1 MRLYSDFFLE
11 GKFQDQPFMMARKR
25 TAAQLQGRRDDRNHE
40 GQCAMVKE
48 SFQIKHIEE
57 ERARLDMN
65 IAKLESDFVNARQFV
80 TN

>member
-1 MRLYSDFFLE
+1 
-11 GKFQDQPFMMARKR
+11 
-25 TAAQLQGRRDDRNHE
+25 
-40 GQCAMVKE
+40 MVKE